1 MKYTLVRT
9 SSAKELEQQVNSLI
23 EIGWTPQGGISVS
36 DNGFY
41 VQAMI
46 KTI

>member
-1 MKYTLVRT
+1 MKYALVREN
-9 SSAKELEQQVNSLI
+9 SAGEVEQKVNSLI
-23 EIGWTPQGGISVS
+23 ERGWIPQGGISVS

>member
-1 MKYTLVRT
+1 MKYILIREN
-9 SSAKELEQQVNSLI
+9 SEKQLDQKVNSLF
-23 EIGWTPQGGISVS
+23 ERGWIPQGGISVS
-36 DNGFY
+36 NNGFY